1 MSRSLYE
8 NSPIYF
14 VHSYP
19 LECPVKDSEKFKS
32 KIGDHCRAVA
42 ECPTLDSL
50 TATVSVT
57 NNNLRGDNIDMGKQI
72 QREEYAYP

>member
-14 VHSYP
+14 VHFYP

-32 KIGDHCRAVA
+32 KIGDHCKAVTA
-42 ECPTLDSL
+42 CPTLDSL
-50 TATVSVT
+50 TAVSVT
-57 NNNLRGDNIDMGKQI
+57 NNNLRGDNIDMGK
-72 QREEYAYP
+72 

>member
-8 NSPIYF
+8 NSHIYF

-19 LECPVKDSEKFKS
+19 LECPVKDSEQFKS
-32 KIGDHCRAVA
+32 RIGDHCKAVA
-42 ECPTLDSL
+42 ACPSVDSL
-50 TATVSVT
+50 TAVSVT
-57 NNNLRGDNIDMGKQI
+57 NNNVRGDNIDTGKQI